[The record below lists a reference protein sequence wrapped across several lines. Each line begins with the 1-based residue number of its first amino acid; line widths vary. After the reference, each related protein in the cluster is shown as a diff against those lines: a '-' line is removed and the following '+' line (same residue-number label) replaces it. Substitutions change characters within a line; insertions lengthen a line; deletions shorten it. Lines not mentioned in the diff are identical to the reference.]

1 MRKDTLITPSFSLSV
16 MKKTPFLSCILSA
29 LLASTGV
36 QQAQATTT
44 HRLTDASP
52 TLDLLVYGTWWNW
65 LPGCID
71 EYSRDY
77 TWSDTI
83 IEVES
88 ARSSIIGGR
97 VGGGVQVN
105 IRSGA
110 RLTLEPGESGRAPG
124 GFIQD
129 VLLGR
134 EQNTFCEDVWH
145 KNIENETYS
154 RTYVYME
161 NNSSLDYRNE
171 NLWLGIIN
179 FQEGATVSIKAGKL
193 WARSIS
199 KNLDS
204 SGPWEDY
211 TINAHINIENPD
223 TKLVLDSDYANIVT
237 LKYDQSMNLEVARN
251 NWEPRID
258 ANGNL
263 RHVPGT
269 WEKRVRLDGCTLN
282 LIDGKTS
289 TIQGYL
295 CGSTKISLGNGT
307 ALNGLE
313 QPRQPRTD
321 IIDHD
326 YDGYNTDVSWL
337 LNDII
342 VRQNCAASMNKGR
355 FGGNVTMQTGSSL
368 FFDVGLISSGQD
380 VMAPEVRVAVDM
392 AGNNTLNL
400 AGREADFDLTVAGTG
415 NTLQNG
421 TFLGKITLEKNSSL
435 AVNNSLVSWRGP
447 TSLVLNDGSKLEMS
461 GSDPWINRLPAL
473 QVNGQAIINGAF
485 LRVRSAIT
493 PDWEYTLTEGVAH
506 LKGSGTYYVLTGDD
520 GRDYFN
526 LAGHAVNF
534 DIIVW
539 ESVNPADILIRNG
552 TIDKHVDIRGTYDA
566 RKYCTLNLKDVTIGN
581 NASFSIGAGASLIM
595 QDGTTLAGEASF
607 SMGNGSTLNLG
618 GAQGTAWLSLA
629 SGATATVKVSN
640 GRIGLPD
647 GGDSEMPYTL
657 KFGNSGNKPSYIEG
671 NNVRLD
677 LEGDVKFATKQIT
690 RFLVHGDYLDNP
702 NRPVR
707 LDVVADGQFLL
718 GDAKDGQG
726 GTITRRLYGEVNIS
740 HKGQTRIDSTT
751 FDVDVTG
758 YRLMGNLTATMNGC
772 AIAIG
777 PVGFENDGTTP
788 GGTVSVEDADEI
800 KVTSFIGQSM
810 TLYASESVQLTGNG
824 RAFGNNT
831 GTTAV
836 ANLGTGAKL
845 VIGGARGKNPNINFQ
860 ANLSAHTIELTGQN
874 ISGTGVYGDARDGA
888 TFVEFADS
896 CTINATGTMDVME
909 SIDIRQGFKGGA
921 LTVTGGRNVVLDLLG
936 ISAGASL
943 AKADITSDGGD
954 VVMRSFTGGTLKVK
968 ANKAVFIGRDSASG
982 YSLSGAGLPA
992 GGDVAASGTPAA
1004 GGTQQRAVELEGTSV
1019 RVKGSLSASS
1029 DSDYISSTA
1038 GDITIGGDLSAGVSS
1053 TLISQVN
1060 ITVGG
1065 DVTGGGLS
1073 ATAGG
1078 FISMQAITI
1087 GDQTASMT
1095 ATQAITVSSFN
1106 GGSLNAR
1113 AMNGAVTISVGD
1125 VTAIGQPKTA
1135 GSLLN
1140 AVNITGVSVSVSRG
1154 SVNASNASAYIRTTN
1169 GDITIGG
1176 NLSAAVSSTLDSK
1189 KNITIGGDV
1198 TRGALTATAF
1208 QSIQMQNISIGGKNA
1223 VLKATNGSITAGNF
1237 TGGDLTGTAGKS
1249 IRLGNIG
1256 TSTQAA
1262 GNAVLTALDGS
1273 ITAGSFTGGV
1283 LRAEATGDVTINGSA
1298 AASTGAT
1305 LMGSSVSVNGSLTS
1319 SAGRHYIKSSAENIE
1334 ITGMLNA
1341 EISSF
1346 LESAQ
1351 NITIGGD
1358 ATVGA
1363 LTATAVQ
1370 SIQMRN
1376 IGIGSNPAELT
1387 ATNGGITAG
1396 AFTGGRLKANAKAA
1410 VTFGGNVTA
1419 STGNA
1424 EITGGSVGIN
1434 GSLAANAAMNNIA
1447 STAGD
1452 ISIGGD
1458 LSAAQSST
1466 LNSAGSITIGTLNGQ
1481 GEITGGGNVTGGALT
1496 ATAAQSIQMKDI
1508 SIGSNNAELTAT
1520 NGGIKGGN
1528 FIGSGALTATA
1539 GQSITLGNIGSKQ
1552 QAAGTV
1558 RLTAG
1563 GGITA
1568 GNVTAGMLTAGAA
1581 GSISMADV
1589 TVGSAEASILSTG
1602 EGGDVTLN
1610 SFSGA
1615 GAQIKA
1621 ARGSVTVASSVSGA
1635 AANAKN
1641 TFTAKGS
1648 VSFNGATGVNNLAHA
1663 VINAPQ
1669 VDWSN
1674 GTTLSDVTVSHWAQ
1688 PAKSPRL
1695 LLAAA
1700 GTGSAATVNVNGFL
1714 TLTEN
1719 STVNGNVVINR
1730 QDNVEPIVTVDHSTI
1745 TGQVS
1750 GASELVLDSGR
1761 VGSVVVNGDGE
1772 LTVNSFGTSAIT
1784 SAPSGLGGYY
1794 GQQIPT
1800 LILNGGSLTVTTQSD
1815 TGATG
1820 QVLVTELQ
1828 VTENSALNSDM
1839 ELQASGGATLIFDH
1853 LTAANEKKDSGTMAV
1868 LTMDGDLT
1876 SDVVGSG
1883 HGDEVSDITIQ
1894 LEGNDEV
1901 EGGKAYAL
1909 ITLINREKVEIPDFW
1924 ETVDLTA
1931 VVAFNPNATAKN
1943 FFWEGN
1949 TLYYQNGG
1957 ELKAATWAPT
1967 EESHQWN
1974 TTHKN
1979 WVQDGARYRYMDGV
1993 TTVFDDTAFNMLE
2006 NYGGDVHLE
2015 GVYTPSSVQVNNS
2028 AGNDYTFMGSGAID
2042 GTTTTL
2048 TKDGEGTLT
2057 ITNANTYS
2065 GGTIIMQGT
2074 LEVAH
2079 AGALGSGGVTQEG
2092 GTLLLNYSGATADF
2106 GTVTLQGGTVQ
2117 IANGSK
2123 SFDLVVTGTNARM
2136 EGDVN
2141 NAFIGNLT
2149 LEAGSH
2155 LVSAGSLA
2163 GWNGPTSILMKNGSM
2178 LEMDPNCDIW
2188 INDITN
2194 LAVEGE
2200 ATMFNAFLRINP
2212 YTNGGKYMLGN
2223 GVENLKGEGVTA
2235 YYLDGSTFDLDNH
2248 TTNLNIIV
2256 WNAQDVKKNVVEYG
2270 TVDTKVDIHDASCLY
2285 LGDDVEIG
2293 DRATFFMGDTAYL
2306 NLGGRSTRR
2315 ARLSVFS
2322 FTGASA
2328 IIDNG
2333 TLLVEKTKDG
2343 LPLVLGTNL
2352 RGEKTYVA
2360 LRQESTLDL
2369 GGHSLAVEAVKL
2381 DADAASATIG
2391 NGTVASGVVVDAGK
2405 ALHLGAAL
2413 NVTGAVSGSGTL
2425 VKNDDG
2431 GTAGFTGS
2439 MKSFTGNVEVQ
2450 GGTLNLMNIAEAA
2463 QLNVADVT
2471 INSGTLG
2478 VYQGETAPVT
2488 PDSASEGTLTI
2499 SNSHTLAAGKD
2510 ATLNA
2515 NLVMQRGS
2523 TLDVSATEGMGLLM
2537 GSSVTLYQGMQLS
2550 ANDMDAVRALGFMDK
2565 YDLFREA
2572 DSFTIGST
2580 GYEQI
2585 ALTDRWVK
2593 ASEVFAND
2601 DFSDGGKE
2609 YYVFYSGVSQGGAGG
2624 NVGTIYIMQIPEPT
2638 TGTLSLLALCALAAR
2653 RRRKD

>member
-16 MKKTPFLSCILSA
+16 MKKTPFLSCILAA
-29 LLASTGV
+29 LLASAAIPQTLAEDLSYDEYLGGNDKPDQVSTTAKTILGPGYMHGSTHDMHGGSYSTSVLVTGSGNV
-36 QQAQATTT
+36 FTNGTLGGTIKLNDGDLKLDCNMDSSAMVT
-44 HRLTDASP
+44 LMGNG
-52 TLDLLVYGTWWNW
+52 TLDLTGRW
-65 LPGCID
+65 LD
-71 EYSRDY
+71 FNLY
-77 TWSDTI
+77 
-83 IEVES
+83 VE
-88 ARSSIIGGR
+88 
-97 VGGGVQVN
+97 
-105 IRSGA
+105 
-110 RLTLEPGESGRAPG
+110 
-124 GFIQD
+124 
-129 VLLGR
+129 
-134 EQNTFCEDVWH
+134 
-145 KNIENETYS
+145 
-154 RTYVYME
+154 
-161 NNSSLDYRNE
+161 
-171 NLWLGIIN
+171 
-179 FQEGATVSIKAGKL
+179 
-193 WARSIS
+193 
-199 KNLDS
+199 
-204 SGPWEDY
+204 
-211 TINAHINIENPD
+211 
-223 TKLVLDSDYANIVT
+223 
-237 LKYDQSMNLEVARN
+237 
-251 NWEPRID
+251 
-258 ANGNL
+258 
-263 RHVPGT
+263 
-269 WEKRVRLDGCTLN
+269 
-282 LIDGKTS
+282 
-289 TIQGYL
+289 
-295 CGSTKISLGNGT
+295 
-307 ALNGLE
+307 
-313 QPRQPRTD
+313 
-321 IIDHD
+321 
-326 YDGYNTDVSWL
+326 
-337 LNDII
+337 
-342 VRQNCAASMNKGR
+342 
-355 FGGNVTMQTGSSL
+355 
-368 FFDVGLISSGQD
+368 
-380 VMAPEVRVAVDM
+380 
-392 AGNNTLNL
+392 
-400 AGREADFDLTVAGTG
+400 GTG
-415 NTLQNG
+415 NKLQNG
-421 TFLGKITLEKNSSL
+421 SFVGQLYMAENSVLTSDSGMCSWSGPEVIEMNNGSTLNM
-435 AVNNSLVSWRGP
+435 VTGHDV
-447 TSLVLNDGSKLEMS
+447 
-461 GSDPWINRLPAL
+461 WINDLNAL
-473 QVNGQAIINGAF
+473 RVNGQATINNAF
-485 LRVRSAIT
+485 LRVRSVLS
-493 PDWEYTLTEGVAH
+493 PGREYTLGNGVQN
-506 LKGSGTYYVLTGDD
+506 LNGSGTFFVLTGDD
-520 GRDYFN
+520 RWDHFN
-526 LAGHAVNF
+526 LDGHTANF

-539 ESVNPADILIRNG
+539 ESVDPADILIRNG
-552 TIDKHVDIRGTYDA
+552 KINKYVQIRDTYDA
-566 RKYCTLNLKDVTIGN
+566 RKYCTLNLEDVEIQRYAVFSVGVG
-581 NASFSIGAGASLIM
+581 ASLVMRNGTTVAGGATFNLGERASLTMRDGATVAGGATFNLGERASLIM
-595 QDGTTLAGEASF
+595 LDGTTVAAGVAF
-607 SMGNGSTLNLG
+607 SMRNESRLDLG
-618 GAQGTAWLSLA
+618 GNAISLSQISLA
-629 SGATATVKVSN
+629 SGATATVSN
-640 GRIGLPD
+640 GRIGIP
-647 GGDSEMPYTL
+647 GGVDSEMPYTL
-657 KFGNSGNKPSYIEG
+657 KFTNADLKPSYIEG
-671 NNVRLD
+671 NNVRLN
-677 LEGDVKFATKQIT
+677 LFGDVQLSTNQKT

-702 NRPVR
+702 SRPVR
-707 LDVVADGQFLL
+707 LDVEADGQFLL

-726 GTITRRLYGEVNIS
+726 GSITRRLYGEVNIS
-740 HKGQTRIDSTT
+740 HKGQTRIDLTT

-758 YRLMGNLTATMNGC
+758 YRLMGDLTATMNGC

-824 RAFGNNT
+824 RAFGNNSDDP
-831 GTTAV
+831 GV
-836 ANLGTGAKL
+836 L

-860 ANLSAHTIELTGQN
+860 ANLSAHSIELTGQN
-874 ISGTGVYGDARDGA
+874 INGTGVYGDARDGA

-943 AKADITSDGGD
+943 AKADITSNGGD

-1004 GGTQQRAVELEGTSV
+1004 GGTQQHAVELEGTSV

-1029 DSDYISSTA
+1029 HSDYISSTA
-1038 GDITIGGDLSAGVSS
+1038 GDITIGGTLSAGVSS
-1053 TLISQVN
+1053 TLISKVN

-1087 GDQTASMT
+1087 GAQTASMT

-1106 GGSLNAR
+1106 GGSLKAT

-1125 VTAIGQPKTA
+1125 VTAIGQPETA

-1176 NLSAAVSSTLDSK
+1176 NLSAAVSSTLDSR

-1262 GNAVLTALDGS
+1262 GNAVLTALDGG
-1273 ITAGSFTGGV
+1273 ITAGSFNGVV

-1363 LTATAVQ
+1363 LTATAAQ
-1370 SIQMRN
+1370 SIQMRAIT
-1376 IGIGSNPAELT
+1376 IGANDAELT
-1387 ATNGGITAG
+1387 ATGGSITAG
-1396 AFTGGRLKANAKAA
+1396 AFTGGTLKANANAALTLAGNVVASGADKWQLTTAAGAPKYAVALEGSSVSIGGNLAA
-1410 VTFGGNVTA
+1410 V
-1419 STGNA
+1419 
-1424 EITGGSVGIN
+1424 N
-1434 GSLAANAAMNNIA
+1434 GKNFVA
-1447 STAGD
+1447 STAED

-1496 ATAAQSIQMKDI
+1496 ATASQSIQMKDI

-1520 NGGIKGGN
+1520 NGGIKAGN
-1528 FIGSGALTATA
+1528 FIGSGALTGTA

-1568 GNVTAGMLTAGAA
+1568 ANVNAGMLTATAA

-1610 SFSGA
+1610 SFSGE

-1621 ARGSVTVASSVSGA
+1621 AHGSITVASGVAGSTSRNRTAFIARDSV
-1635 AANAKN
+1635 
-1641 TFTAKGS
+1641 T
-1648 VSFNGATGVNNLAHA
+1648 FNGATSVNSLSHVIISTPQANWAH
-1663 VINAPQ
+1663 
-1669 VDWSN
+1669 
-1674 GTTLSDVTVSHWAQ
+1674 GTTLSDVMVSPWAP
-1688 PAKSPRL
+1688 PANSPRL

-1700 GTGSAATVNVNGFL
+1700 EDAVTTVNVNGFL
-1714 TLTEN
+1714 TLTEY
-1719 STVNGNVVINR
+1719 SIVTGDVVVNKE
-1730 QDNVEPIVTVDHSTI
+1730 DNIEPVVTVDHSTI

-1750 GASELVLDSGR
+1750 GASELVLDSGS
-1761 VGSVVVNGDGE
+1761 VGSVVVNGDGK

-1853 LTAANEKKDSGTMAV
+1853 LTAANEKKDSGTIAV

-1876 SDVVGSG
+1876 SDAVGST
-1883 HGDEVSDITIQ
+1883 HGDEVSDITIR
-1894 LEGNDEV
+1894 LKGNDEV

-1909 ITLINREKVEIPDFW
+1909 ISLINREKVEIPDFW

-1931 VVAFNPNATAKN
+1931 VVDFNPNATAKN

-1957 ELKAATWAPT
+1957 ELKAAIWAPT

-1979 WVQDGARYRYMDGV
+1979 WVQDGARYRYKDGV
-1993 TTVFDDTAFNMLE
+1993 TTVFDDTAFNMLAGYE
-2006 NYGGDVHLE
+2006 GDVRLE

-2079 AGALGSGGVTQEG
+2079 AGALGSGGVTLDG
-2092 GTLLLNYSGATADF
+2092 GTLRLNYSGQTASF

-2141 NAFIGNLT
+2141 NAFIGDLT

-2163 GWNGPTSILMKNGSM
+2163 GWNGPNSILMKNGSM

-2194 LAVEGE
+2194 LKVEGE
-2200 ATMFNAFLRINP
+2200 ATMYNAFLRINP
-2212 YTNGGKYMLGN
+2212 YTNGGKYKLDN

-2235 YYLDGSTFDLDNH
+2235 YCLDGSTFDLNEH

-2256 WNAQDVKKNVVEYG
+2256 WNAQDVKDNVVEYG
-2270 TVDTKVDIHDASCLY
+2270 KVDTKVDIHDASRLY
-2285 LGDDVEIG
+2285 LGYDVEIG

-2306 NLGGRSTRR
+2306 NMGGRSSRK
-2315 ARLSVFS
+2315 ARLNVFS

-2343 LPLVLGTNL
+2343 SPLVLGTNL

-2369 GGHSLAVEAVKL
+2369 NRHSLAVEAVKL

-2463 QLNVADVT
+2463 QLNVADVA
-2471 INSGTLG
+2471 IMNGTLG

-2550 ANDMDAVRALGFMDK
+2550 ANDMDAVRTLGFMDK

-2585 ALTDRWVK
+2585 ALTDQWVK
-2593 ASEVFAND
+2593 ASEVFGNND
-2601 DFSDGGKE
+2601 FNDGGKE

-2624 NVGTIYIMQIPEPT
+2624 NVGTIYIMQIPEPAT
-2638 TGTLSLLALCALAAR
+2638 STLSLLALAALAAR
-2653 RRRKD
+2653 RRK